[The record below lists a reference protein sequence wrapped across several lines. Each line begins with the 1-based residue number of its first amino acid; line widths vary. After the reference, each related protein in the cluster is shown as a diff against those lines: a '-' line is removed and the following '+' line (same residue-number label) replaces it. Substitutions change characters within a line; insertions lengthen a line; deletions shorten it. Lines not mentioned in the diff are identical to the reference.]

1 MNFDVGH
8 IAIDLREG
16 VNISSTRSLAIGRI
30 FHGKSPDETKALLP
44 LLFAVCGQAQQAA
57 CSMALAAA
65 AGKYPAEKRQDELVA
80 VEAIR
85 EHLMRIAVDWAG
97 VIACPIPPSTLRR
110 IHGLVAIAKSDIRA
124 AREEAL
130 SLVRQLVAD
139 PDDVALYGEAFSETV
154 DTVTA
159 RLLEFIKH
167 RNWQGLGAAAI
178 SADSLFEPD
187 GEASCFTLVKDHP
200 LMSNIILRYGE
211 GLFPRLFARL
221 VHIVMLINSLG
232 QGKSDSSAMDTSQPG
247 LGIATVNTARG
258 PLVHSVMLEHGVIE
272 TYKILAPTDKNFT
285 PFGPLSR
292 SLAALVDECHDAV
305 EVPARL
311 LIEAYDPCVS
321 YSLRVH

>member
-16 VNISSTRSLAIGRI
+16 VNISSTRLPAIGRV
-30 FHGKSPDETKALLP
+30 FHGKSPEAAKALVP

-65 AGKYPAEKRQDELVA
+65 AGKHSAGKLQGELVA
-80 VEAIR
+80 MEAIR

-97 VIACPIPPSTLRR
+97 VVACPIPPSTLRR
-110 IHGLVAIAKSDIRA
+110 IHGLVAMAKSDIKA

-130 SLVRQLVAD
+130 SLVRELVAD
-139 PDDVALYGEAFSETV
+139 PDDVALHGEAFSEKG
-154 DTVTA
+154 DTVAA

-167 RNWQGLGAAAI
+167 RDWQDLGVATI
-178 SADSLFEPD
+178 SANSLLEPD
-187 GEASCFTLVKDHP
+187 REASCFTLVKDHP
-200 LMSNIILRYGE
+200 LISDIVLRHGE
-211 GLFPRLFARL
+211 GLLPRLFARL
-221 VHIVMLINSLG
+221 VHIVMLMNSLS
-232 QGKSDSSAMDTSQPG
+232 QGKFDSSAAEVSQPG

-272 TYKILAPTDKNFT
+272 AYKILAPTDKNFT

-292 SLAALVDECHDAV
+292 SLAALVGECHDAV